1 MDTVVKT
8 VNFVRENVIN
18 LRESVA
24 MLGET
29 RGGIEK

>member
-8 VNFVRENVIN
+8 VNFVHKNFIN

-24 MLGET
+24 ILGET
-29 RGGIEK
+29 TGGIEK